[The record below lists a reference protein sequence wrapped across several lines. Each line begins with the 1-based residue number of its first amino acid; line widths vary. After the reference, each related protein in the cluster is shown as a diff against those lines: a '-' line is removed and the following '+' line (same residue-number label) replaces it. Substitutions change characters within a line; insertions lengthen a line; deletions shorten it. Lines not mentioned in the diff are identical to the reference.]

1 MLGCVSRHQVY
12 VGNESQKPVK
22 ELPRER
28 QSKREGL
35 AYNLV
40 LEKVVAILRVCVCVC
55 IWCFTV
61 YNILSQ
67 TLETFLQQFYER
79 VVGV

>member
-12 VGNESQKPVK
+12 VGNGSQKAVK
-22 ELPRER
+22 ELPMER

-40 LEKVVAILRVCVCVC
+40 LERVVCVCRCV
-55 IWCFTV
+55 WCFIV
-61 YNILSQ
+61 YTILSQ
-67 TLETFLQQFYER
+67 TLETFLQKYYER

>member
-1 MLGCVSRHQVY
+1 MYLDNG
-12 VGNESQKPVK
+12 SQKAVK
-22 ELPRER
+22 ELPMER

-40 LEKVVAILRVCVCVC
+40 LEKVVAVLCVCVCVC
-55 IWCFTV
+55 IWCFIV

-67 TLETFLQQFYER
+67 TLETFSQQFYER